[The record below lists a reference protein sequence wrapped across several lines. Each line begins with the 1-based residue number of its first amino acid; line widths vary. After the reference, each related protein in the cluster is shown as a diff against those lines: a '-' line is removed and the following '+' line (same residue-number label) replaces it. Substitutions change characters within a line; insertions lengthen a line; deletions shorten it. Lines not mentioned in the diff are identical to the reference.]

1 MLVKYIMNPVV
12 IFLGI
17 VVVLLLWYLY
27 TYYLSATSLSNGQVN
42 LNNGTVTVSA
52 KNLANPGSANFSY
65 GVWVYVNS
73 WNNTTATKPIISRG
87 NFKITLDEKTPT
99 LTCQLPT
106 TAIQT
111 KITKATASPPVTLTA
126 AETAAAAK
134 DTVTVTNSFPIQ
146 KWVYIVVSVD
156 GTTMDAYL
164 DGKLVLSKQL
174 SGPIVSDTVF
184 DLVLGGT
191 PNPDFY
197 LTKVNWWPTAMNPQL
212 AWNYYLQGNGLPS
225 SSNYNVKLEVLQD
238 NVQQKQFTLF

>member
-73 WNNTTATKPIISRG
+73 WNNQVTKTIISRG
-87 NFKITLDEKTPT
+87 DFNITLDASKPT
-99 LTCQLPT
+99 LKFQLPT
-106 TAIQT
+106 AG
-111 KITKATASPPVTLTA
+111 
-126 AETAAAAK
+126 K
-134 DTVTVTNSFPIQ
+134 DTVTITNSFPIQ

-174 SGPIVSDTVF
+174 TGPIVSNTTT
-184 DLVLGGT
+184 DLLLGDKNN
-191 PNPDFY
+191 NPDIY

>member
-1 MLVKYIMNPVV
+1 MFVKYIMNPVV

-27 TYYLSATSLSNGQVN
+27 TYYLTANSLSNGQVN
-42 LNNGTVTVSA
+42 LNNGTVTIPA

-73 WNNTTATKPIISRG
+73 WNNQVTKKIISRG
-87 NFKITLDEKTPT
+87 DFNIKLGASQPT
-99 LTCQLPT
+99 LQCQLPT
-106 TAIQT
+106 TA
-111 KITKATASPPVTLTA
+111 
-126 AETAAAAK
+126 K
-134 DTVTVTNSFPIQ
+134 DMVTVTNSFPIQ
-146 KWVYIVVSVD
+146 KWVHIVVSVD

-174 SGPIVSDTVF
+174 TGPTVSDTTQA
-184 DLVLGGT
+184 LILGDT
-191 PNPDFY
+191 SNNPDIY

-212 AWNYYLQGNGLPS
+212 AWNYYLQGNGLSS

>member
-1 MLVKYIMNPVV
+1 MNPVV

-73 WNNTTATKPIISRG
+73 WNNQVTKTIISRG
-87 NFKITLDEKTPT
+87 DFNITLDASKPT
-99 LTCQLPT
+99 LKCQLPT
-106 TAIQT
+106 AG
-111 KITKATASPPVTLTA
+111 
-126 AETAAAAK
+126 K
-134 DTVTVTNSFPIQ
+134 DTVTITNSFPIQ

-174 SGPIVSDTVF
+174 TGPIVSNTTT
-184 DLVLGGT
+184 DLLLGDKNN
-191 PNPDFY
+191 NPDIY

>member
-27 TYYLSATSLSNGQVN
+27 TYYLTANSLSNGQVN
-42 LNNGTVTVSA
+42 LNNGTVAIPA

-73 WNNTTATKPIISRG
+73 WNNQVTKTIISRG
-87 NFKITLDEKTPT
+87 DFNIKLGASQPT
-99 LTCQLPT
+99 LQCQLPT
-106 TAIQT
+106 
-111 KITKATASPPVTLTA
+111 SPTS
-126 AETAAAAK
+126 
-134 DTVTVTNSFPIQ
+134 TVTVTNSFPIQ

-174 SGPIVSDTVF
+174 INPTVSNTTA
-184 DLVLGGT
+184 DLKLGDAT
-191 PNPDFY
+191 NNPDIY

-212 AWNYYLQGNGLPS
+212 AWNYYLQGNGLSSS